1 MLADNNGTTTAS
13 PVVPLVGIMVWRE
26 KKNKLGKERGDY
38 ECGKNG
44 KKKEKRK
51 I

>member
-1 MLADNNGTTTAS
+1 MAGIGAATTVS
-13 PVVPLVGIMVWRE
+13 PVVPIVGIMVWRE
-26 KKNKLGKERGDY
+26 KKNRLGKERGDY

-44 KKKEKRK
+44 KKKERRK